1 MPPSEF
7 DLVEKYFQR
16 TFVARDDVALGIG
29 DDAALIR
36 VPQGVELT
44 LSTDTLI
51 AGVHF
56 PEDTDPADIGYK
68 ALAVNLSDLAA
79 MGAEPAWATLALTI
93 PEADEQWVSRF
104 AAGFFE
110 MAKQHAVQLIGGDL
124 TRGPLV
130 ITTVQVQGML
140 PAGTALTRSG
150 ALPGD
155 QIFITGTLG
164 DAGVALTR
172 RERSDSVGDA
182 HDRYLQKRLNR
193 PTPRIREGIALRGL
207 ANSAID
213 ISDGLLADLGHIL
226 AASKVGARLSLAD
239 IPLSSALSVKT
250 DRDTAWQLA
259 LTAGDDYELCV
270 TVPSDRL
277 QPLQEALAGFSCG
290 LSCVGTVLRE
300 PGLRCYRPDGAE
312 FRAGAVGY
320 THFQ

>member
-1 MPPSEF
+1 MLPSEF

-16 TFVARDDVALGIG
+16 TFVTRDDVALGIG

-36 VPQGVELT
+36 VPPGVELA

-93 PEADEQWVSRF
+93 PEPDEQWVGRF

-110 MAKQHAVQLIGGDL
+110 MAKQHSVQLIGGDL

-130 ITTVQVQGML
+130 TTVQVHGMV
-140 PAGTALTRSG
+140 PVGAALTRSG

-155 QIFITGTLG
+155 QIYITGTLG
-164 DAGVALTR
+164 DAGLALAIL
-172 RERSDSVGDA
+172 ERGDRVTDA
-182 HDRYLQKRLNR
+182 HDRFLQRRLNR
-193 PTPRIREGIALRGL
+193 PTPRIREGVALRGL

-226 AASKVGARLSLAD
+226 SVSDVGARLCLAD
-239 IPLSSALSVKT
+239 IPLSSAISAKT
-250 DRDTAWQLA
+250 DRDTAWRMALA
-259 LTAGDDYELCV
+259 AGDDYELCI
-270 TVPSDRL
+270 TVPSHRQ
-277 QPLQEALAGFSCG
+277 QPLQEAIGCFSCG
-290 LSCVGTVLRE
+290 LTCVGSILKE
-300 PGLRCYRPDGAE
+300 PGLRCYRPDGTE
-312 FRAGAVGY
+312 FHPDAVGY
-320 THFQ
+320 KHFQ